1 MVTHLVVMG
10 VTGTGKSS
18 VAHVL
23 QKSLG
28 WGFAEGDDL
37 HPASNLAKMAAGI
50 PLQDADRWPWLDAIA
65 AWTSEQDLK
74 SLSTIVTCSALRRA
88 YRDRLR
94 QAASGTVF
102 VHLVGTPV
110 LLESRLQGRAGHFM
124 PPSLLPSQLAT
135 LEPLQP
141 DERGFEVSVDAPLAT
156 IADEVLAQLDR
167 TNS

>member
-1 MVTHLVVMG
+1 MVRHLVVMG

-23 QKSLG
+23 QESLG

-37 HPASNLAKMAAGI
+37 HPASNVAKMAAGI

-74 SLSTIVTCSALRRA
+74 GLSTIVTCSALRRA

-102 VHLVGTPV
+102 VYLVGPPA

>member
-18 VAHVL
+18 VARAL
-23 QKSLG
+23 QENLG
-28 WGFAEGDDL
+28 WRFAEGDDL
-37 HPASNLAKMAAGI
+37 HPASNVAKMAAGT
-50 PLQDADRWPWLDAIA
+50 PLQDADRWPWLDAIG
-65 AWTSEQDLK
+65 AWTSEQDLNG
-74 SLSTIVTCSALRRA
+74 LSTIVTCSALRRA

-102 VHLVGTPV
+102 VHLVGTPA

-124 PPSLLPSQLAT
+124 PASLLPSQLAA

-141 DERGFEVSVDAPLAT
+141 DEQGFDVSVDAPVAT
-156 IADEVLAQLDR
+156 IASEALARLNQDHP
-167 TNS
+167 